1 MAPAR
6 GTGLGAALIR
16 AALDQFRAMPGL
28 RQVTL
33 GAQTHATGFYAA
45 LGFRVVGEAFI
56 DAGIARRTMVLDL

>member
-1 MAPAR
+1 
-6 GTGLGAALIR
+6 
-16 AALDQFRAMPGL
+16 MPGL

-56 DAGIARRTMVLDL
+56 DAGIAHRTMVLDL